1 MENNNNLKNL
11 IKTKIAISK
20 FNEKN
25 SKKFSSKT
33 LIYKKTIV
41 ASICLIL
48 TSSIVFAKE
57 INNYLKQL
65 FNNSNKAIESAIDNN
80 YVQTENM
87 NYIYDNNIGIKLDNL
102 ILDNLNLNILI
113 NFNTNQKNI
122 KSIRFKD
129 FILTTENDSTIF
141 NSEFEFKD
149 SPEELPLYDSF
160 TWINNPTQINE
171 NTFIDSILFG
181 LKTDHEQFNEIKF
194 NIKSLDIIYNDDSQE
209 VINGNW
215 KFNIKINDTMKN
227 NSTVT
232 YIMQEPNQYIKT
244 CKLTISKTGSVLE
257 LTTHKKI
264 PDVLFIS
271 DYISLKSEN
280 NLTYNANYTDKGD
293 YILKTHFEELGT
305 YVDNSNQYQL
315 TLDFF
320 KITIPLTKEII
331 K

>member
-1 MENNNNLKNL
+1 MENNDDLKKL

-20 FNEKN
+20 FNEEN
-25 SKKFSSKT
+25 SKKNSLKT
-33 LIYKKTIV
+33 PVYKKAIV
-41 ASICLIL
+41 ASICLLL

-57 INNYLKQL
+57 INIYLKQL
-65 FNNSNKAIESAIDNN
+65 FNNSNKAIEAAIDNN

-102 ILDNLNLNILI
+102 ILDDLNLNILI
-113 NFNTNQKNI
+113 NFYTNQKNV

-129 FILTTENDSTIF
+129 FILTTENNSIIF
-141 NSEFEFKD
+141 NSEFEFKN
-149 SPEELPLYDSF
+149 SPDELPLYDSV

-181 LKTDHEQFNEIKF
+181 LKLEHEQFNEITF
-194 NIKSLDIIYNDDSQE
+194 NIKSLDIIYDDDSRE

-232 YIMQEPNQYIKT
+232 YSMQEPNQYIKT
-244 CKLTISKTGSVLE
+244 CKLTVSKTGSILE

-264 PDVLFIS
+264 PDVLFTS

-305 YVDNSNQYQL
+305 YINNSNEYQL
-315 TLDFF
+315 NLDFF
-320 KITIPLTKEII
+320 KISITLKKENI